1 MKILFIC
8 MSNICRSPYCEYVFR
23 KIVQEDEI
31 LSKNIEWVKSSA
43 VFNKSFRINSKSEK
57 VLTDE
62 GFDREY
68 VLSHKPTFKWG
79 KGRQYFKDA
88 DIIIGMTRSNK
99 WFLPFGFHK
108 KFALLSVLASSR
120 YKAIPDPVL
129 IKDQAKYN
137 NAMQE
142 IKSYLISYAN
152 KLKSQFIAKDDSMSS
167 RSE

>member
-23 KIVQEDEI
+23 RMVKEDEV
-31 LSKNIEWVKSSA
+31 LSKKVEWVKSSA
-43 VFNKSFRINSKSEK
+43 VFNKSFKINSKSEK

-62 GFDREY
+62 GFDRQY

-99 WFLPFGFHK
+99 FFLPLRFHK
-108 KFALLSVLASSR
+108 KFKLLSVLATGEYR
-120 YKAIPDPVL
+120 PIPDPVL
-129 IKDQAKYN
+129 IKEQDKYN
-137 NAMQE
+137 KAME
-142 IKSYLISYAN
+142 TIKGYLVAYAD
-152 KLKSQFIAKDDSMSS
+152 KLTK
-167 RSE
+167 E

>member
-23 KIVQEDEI
+23 KIVQEDDV

-43 VFNKSFRINSKSEK
+43 VFYKSLKINHKSVK

-68 VLSHKPTFKWG
+68 VLSHQPTFKWG
-79 KGRQYFKDA
+79 KGRRYFKDA

-99 WFLPFGFHK
+99 WFLPFRFHK
-108 KFALLSVLASSR
+108 KFALLSVLASGK

-129 IKDQAKYN
+129 IKEQEKYN
-137 NAMQE
+137 KAMEE
-142 IKSYLISYAN
+142 IKGYLISYADE
-152 KLKSQFIAKDDSMSS
+152 LKQKFSA
-167 RSE
+167 

>member
-23 KIVQEDEI
+23 KIVQDDEV

-43 VFNKSFRINSKSEK
+43 VFNKSFKINHKSEK

-68 VLSHKPTFKWG
+68 VLSHEPTFKWG
-79 KGRQYFKDA
+79 KGRQYFKEA
-88 DIIIGMTRSNK
+88 DVIIGMTRSNK
-99 WFLPFGFHK
+99 WFLPLRFHK
-108 KFALLSVLASSR
+108 KFVLLSEIAVGK

-129 IKDQAKYN
+129 IKDQSKYN
-137 NAMQE
+137 KAMAE
-142 IKSYLISYAN
+142 IKGYLIAYAD
-152 KLKSQFIAKDDSMSS
+152 KLKSQL
-167 RSE
+167 